1 MQMRYP
7 VNVSS
12 VYEYNEQKLCEKA
25 ELNQCPFHP
34 EGGCGI
40 RRHGSYIRL
49 IPIECKIPRWYCRAA
64 HTIISLLPDFL
75 PSRLSGTLKDV
86 EEVVLEAEKYPTLVS
101 AAEAIRPDIELQG
114 ALRWLCRRLNY
125 INNILNVAAGILS
138 PVGFKDLRRLQ
149 ELFNVNFIL
158 PHLREKLNDHLYK
171 MHHILGLISPQL
183 EPVGG

>member
-7 VNVSS
+7 VKVYS
-12 VYEYNEQKLCEKA
+12 VYEYNKQKLCEKA
-25 ELNQCPFHP
+25 ELRQCPIHP

-40 RRHGSYIRL
+40 RRHGSYTRL
-49 IPIECKIPRWYCRAA
+49 IPIECKIPCWYCRTA
-64 HTIISLLPDFL
+64 HTLISLLPDFL
-75 PSRLSGTLKDV
+75 ASRLPGTLKDV

-101 AAEAIRPDIELQG
+101 AAESIRPDIELQG

-125 INNILNVAAGILS
+125 VDKILNVTAGILS
-138 PVGFKDLRRLQ
+138 PIGFKDLKRLQ
-149 ELFNVNFIL
+149 ELFEVNFIL

-171 MHHILGLISPQL
+171 MPHILGLISPQL